1 MIPTV
6 SRAPISS
13 DPTSAPQ
20 RLPRPP
26 ITTTTKHSMM
36 TSVPTPGKT
45 VRAGPATR
53 PPEEGDRP
61 LQKSRLGDR
70 LVLRPEDDLGQVV
83 DDEHQGV
90 GEQELIDLFL
100 DVDAPQETHLQDHPD
115 EGDPEG
121 RPRPRQDES
130 AGARYLRRNPEHEIR
145 PEHIQCTVGE
155 VQDVEHPEDQGQPRR
170 YEEQECRQPQ
180 GG

>member
-45 VRAGPATR
+45 VRAGPASAPPNPARTAPKAKTSVKRAFMLIPSASAISRSEEVARITFPVFVRYSRYQRRAATIGAITTTR
-53 PPEEGDRP
+53 IVYVGTVPPKRVIAP
-61 LQKSRLGDR
+61 SRKAGLG
-70 LVLRPEDDLGQVV
+70 
-83 DDEHQGV
+83 
-90 GEQELIDLFL
+90 IDLYS
-100 DVDAPQETHLQDHPD
+100 APKTIL
-115 EGDPEG
+115 
-121 RPRPRQDES
+121 
-130 AGARYLRRNPEHEIR
+130 ARSSMMSTRA
-145 PEHIQCTVGE
+145 
-155 VQDVEHPEDQGQPRR
+155 
-170 YEEQECRQPQ
+170 
-180 GG
+180 